1 MIHSFTVVEEEDAEE
16 AEEEDVGE
24 VEEDADGEEEVVTE
38 AVIIITIH
46 ITSKFMG
53 DVLERM
59 KNF

>member
-1 MIHSFTVVEEEDAEE
+1 MVEEEDAEE

-38 AVIIITIH
+38 AVIIITNH